1 MSRQKRIEK
10 NLLKDLAPYE
20 YTVLKALI
28 DLYPMFRVKE
38 EGRAEYFD
46 MLVPKDLA
54 RKLTF
59 KESAFQIVLNN
70 LESRGYLVNKR
81 LIKGKGIAVGI
92 DFIYIDQ
99 YADGPKGVLT
109 WRRLL
114 KKAVAAMSRFM
125 RRAGIKKQG

>member
-92 DFIYIDQ
+92 DFIFIDQ

-114 KKAVAAMSRFM
+114 KKAMAAISRFM
-125 RRAGIKKQG
+125 RRVGIKKQG

>member
-70 LESRGYLVNKR
+70 LESRGYLINKR

-92 DFIYIDQ
+92 DFIFIDQ

-114 KKAVAAMSRFM
+114 KKAVAVISRFM
-125 RRAGIKKQG
+125 RRVGIKKQG